1 MKGERRLD
9 PKIFAND
16 SLNKLLRIFRHNFFS
31 EDSTPLAKLAKWREV
46 EMHGH
51 LFKTEQSL
59 GLLSSSSKE
68 IVIYLQARNA
78 LYRPTR
84 VFLLF
89 YRPFSAHTY
98 HSSLPRPPT

>member
-1 MKGERRLD
+1 VAAAIIHALFCLDQLSITGERRLD
-9 PKIFAND
+9 PNVFANA

-68 IVIYLQARNA
+68 IVIFLQVG
-78 LYRPTR
+78 L
-84 VFLLF
+84 
-89 YRPFSAHTY
+89 
-98 HSSLPRPPT
+98 HSDRTP